1 MPDRRFPI
9 FAVAALLAFAGSA
22 HAADA
27 PLSDQQKRMQV
38 CNAEAKAKSFKD
50 KDERS
55 AFMSSCLKGETT
67 AEGDKLTTQ
76 QERMKSCN
84 AQAKAKTFKDADERR
99 TFMSTCLKG

>member
-1 MPDRRFPI
+1 M
-9 FAVAALLAFAGSA
+9 AALVAASGLA

-38 CNAEAKAKSFKD
+38 CNAEAKTKSFKD

-55 AFMSSCLKGETT
+55 AFMSGCLKGETGSG
-67 AEGDKLTTQ
+67 GDKLTTQ

-99 TFMSTCLKG
+99 TFMSACLKG